1 MVPPCSCEPAAM
13 TNCWANS
20 GFTACFEPVDGD
32 LSVAAGH
39 ARRSRHRLAAC
50 RSAIA
55 GRRGGLQTRSPGI
68 HRRQP
73 ARRTTPAAHAGD
85 HATAVGPAGGTVRE
99 HRQTH
104 RSGRI
109 GAPSA
114 SPSTRTPFISPPA
127 TPPHPP
133 TWDSAWAA
141 ASTPTGPSSKHAA
154 APSKPAPDK
163 PTGSWRPSFQSMAT
177 GKTCIRRPAMSSNRM
192 TAYSRRIAPHFG

>member
-13 TNCWANS
+13 TNCWADS
-20 GFTACFEPVDGD
+20 GFTACFEPADGD
-32 LSVAAGH
+32 LSAAAGH
-39 ARRSRHRLAAC
+39 ARRSRHRRAAC

-55 GRRGGLQTRSPGI
+55 DRRGGVQTRSPGI

-73 ARRTTPAAHAGD
+73 ACRTMPAAHAGD

-141 ASTPTGPSSKHAA
+141 ASTATGPSSKHAA

-163 PTGSWRPSFQSMAT
+163 PTGSW
-177 GKTCIRRPAMSSNRM
+177 MSAFLPRTSQAWDSVMHARNDFFCEFLFFY
-192 TAYSRRIAPHFG
+192 TT